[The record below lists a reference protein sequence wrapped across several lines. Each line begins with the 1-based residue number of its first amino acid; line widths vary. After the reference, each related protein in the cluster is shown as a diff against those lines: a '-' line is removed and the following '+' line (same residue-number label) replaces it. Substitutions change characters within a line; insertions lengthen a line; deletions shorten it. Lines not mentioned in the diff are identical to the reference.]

1 MKVIRD
7 LFRVFPVLFHWSR
20 QVNGSRLT
28 VVLVIATGIFA
39 GLGNT
44 ALIGVINAILFG
56 VPGSRLRLLLMF
68 IGLCV
73 FIPASA
79 YISQIL
85 LIRLTARAAYD
96 IRRRLCQQILSAPL
110 RVLEELG
117 THRLFA
123 TLTDDIPTVTTTISS
138 LPVLLAQLAII
149 MGCLTYLGWLSR
161 PLLLSVIIYMAI
173 GIISYQV
180 PFAKALNYFRAL
192 REEWD
197 ALFKSLRA
205 LTDGSK
211 ELKLHRP
218 RRQAFFAQQLDPDME
233 AIRRLSVNGA
243 AYSFAAVNLGQV
255 LFFIFIGLVLFVSP
269 IFFSVDRRVLTGYAL
284 TILYMNG
291 PLAAILN
298 TLPNLGR
305 AQVAFRKIEALGLSL
320 SNPQSDPA
328 APPPSEPAAPWRR
341 LDLSG
346 ITHQYKS
353 DGGASQFTVG
363 PLDLSFYPGELV
375 FLIGGNGSGKT
386 TLAKLLAGL
395 YAPEAGE
402 IRLDGAPVTNH
413 NRDDYRQNFSA
424 IFSDYFLFDRLLGV
438 DLENLSERTQYY
450 LTRLQLDHKVEIT
463 DGRLSSVDLSSG
475 QRKRLALLTAY
486 LEDRSLYIFDEWA
499 ADQDP
504 VFKRFFYCEI
514 LPELK
519 AAGKTLIVI
528 SHDDR
533 FYHLADRIIKL
544 ESGQLEYDKR
554 PQPADRR
561 GIEMASPTA

>member
-7 LFRVFPVLFHWSR
+7 LFRVFPVLFRWSR
-20 QVNGSRLT
+20 QVNWSRLT
-28 VVLVIATGIFA
+28 VALIIASGICA

-44 ALIGVINAILFG
+44 ALIGVINAILLG
-56 VPGSRLRLLLMF
+56 VPGSRMRLLSMF
-68 IGLCV
+68 IGLCL

-85 LIRLTARAAYD
+85 LVRLTARAAYD
-96 IRRRLCQQILSAPL
+96 IRRRLCQQMLSAPF

-123 TLTDDIPTVTTTISS
+123 TLTDDISTVTTTISS

-149 MGCLTYLGWLSR
+149 AGCLTYLGWLSR
-161 PLLLSVIIYMAI
+161 PLLLSVIIYMVV
-173 GIISYQV
+173 GILSYQV
-180 PFAKALNYFRAL
+180 PFAKALNHFRAL

-211 ELKLHRP
+211 ELKLHSP
-218 RRQAFFAQQLDPDME
+218 RRRAFFAQQLDPDME
-233 AIRRLSVNGA
+233 AIRRLSVSGS

-269 IFFSVDRRVLTGYAL
+269 IFFSVDRHVLTGYAL

-291 PLAAILN
+291 PLAAVLN

-320 SNPQSDPA
+320 GHQSSEPEA
-328 APPPSEPAAPWRR
+328 APLAGPPPSWRQ
-341 LDLSG
+341 LDLIG

-353 DGGASQFTVG
+353 EAGAHCFTVG
-363 PLDLSFYPGELV
+363 PLDLSFRPGELV

-395 YAPEAGE
+395 YAPESGE
-402 IRLDGAPVTNH
+402 IRLDGEPVANH
-413 NRDDYRQNFSA
+413 NRDDYRQNFTA
-424 IFSDYFLFDRLLGV
+424 IFSDYFLFDRFLGV
-438 DLENLSERTQYY
+438 DSENLSARAQYY
-450 LTRLQLDHKVEIT
+450 LTRLQLNHKVEIT
-463 DGRLSSVDLSSG
+463 NGRLSSLDLSSG

-554 PQPADRR
+554 PQAADRM
-561 GIEMASPTA
+561 ELELASPTA

>member
-7 LFRVFPVLFHWSR
+7 LFRVFPVLFQWSR
-20 QVNGSRLT
+20 QVDGSRLT
-28 VVLVIATGIFA
+28 IALVIATGILA

-56 VPGSRLRLLLMF
+56 EPTLRLRLLLMF
-68 IGLCV
+68 IGLCI

-79 YISQIL
+79 FISQIL
-85 LIRLTARAAYD
+85 LVRLTARAAYD

-138 LPVLLAQLAII
+138 LPVLLAQLAIVA
-149 MGCLTYLGWLSR
+149 GCLTYLGWLSR

-173 GIISYQV
+173 GILSYQR
-180 PFAKALNYFRAL
+180 PFAKALNYFRIL

-218 RRQAFFAQQLDPDME
+218 RRRAFFAQQLDPDME
-233 AIRRLSVNGA
+233 AIRRHSVSGSS
-243 AYSFAAVNLGQV
+243 YSFAAVNLGQA

-269 IFFSVDRRVLTGYAL
+269 IFFNVDRHVLTGYSL

-305 AQVAFRKIEALGLSL
+305 AQIAFRKIETLGLSL
-320 SNPQSDPA
+320 NHQLSESDAEPQSTPA
-328 APPPSEPAAPWRR
+328 TSWRR
-341 LDLSG
+341 LELLG

-353 DGGASQFTVG
+353 EGESNRFGLG
-363 PLDLSFYPGELV
+363 PLDLTFHPGELV

-402 IRLDGAPVTNH
+402 IRLDGAPITNH

-424 IFSDYFLFDRLLGV
+424 IFSDYFLFDRLLGL
-438 DLENLSERTQYY
+438 DIKNLGDRAQYY
-450 LTRLQLDHKVEIT
+450 LTLLELNHKIQIT
-463 DGRLSSVDLSSG
+463 DGTLSSVNLSSG

-486 LEDRSLYIFDEWA
+486 LEDRSIYIFDEWA

-554 PQPADRR
+554 PRPAYRADT
-561 GIEMASPTA
+561 EFVSPPA

>member
-1 MKVIRD
+1 M
-7 LFRVFPVLFHWSR
+7 VLIIAS
-20 QVNGSRLT
+20 G
-28 VVLVIATGIFA
+28 VLA

-44 ALIGVINAILFG
+44 ALIGVINAILLG
-56 VPGSRLRLLLMF
+56 APGSRMRLLAMF
-68 IGLCV
+68 VGLCL

-79 YISQIL
+79 YISQVL
-85 LIRLTARAAYD
+85 LVRLTARAAYD
-96 IRRRLCQQILSAPL
+96 IRRRLCRQMLSAPF

-123 TLTDDIPTVTTTISS
+123 TLTDDISAVTTTISS

-149 MGCLTYLGWLSR
+149 AGCLAYLGWLSR
-161 PLLLSVIIYMAI
+161 PLLLSVIIYMAV
-173 GIISYQV
+173 GILSYQV
-180 PFAKALNYFRAL
+180 PFAKALTHFRAL

-211 ELKLHRP
+211 ELKLHGA
-218 RRQAFFAQQLDPDME
+218 RRRAFFAQQLDPDME
-233 AIRRLSVNGA
+233 AIRRLSVSGSS
-243 AYSFAAVNLGQV
+243 YSFAAANLGQV

-269 IFFSVDRRVLTGYAL
+269 IFFSVDRHVLTGYAL

-291 PLAAILN
+291 PLAAVLN

-320 SNPQSDPA
+320 GNQSSEPEA
-328 APPPSEPAAPWRR
+328 APLSGPAPPWRR
-341 LDLSG
+341 LDLIG

-353 DGGASQFTVG
+353 DQGAHSFTVG
-363 PLDLSFYPGELV
+363 PLDLSFRPGELI

-395 YAPEAGE
+395 YAPESGE
-402 IRLDGAPVTNH
+402 IRLDGAPVANH
-413 NRDDYRQNFSA
+413 NRDQYRQNFTA
-424 IFSDYFLFDRLLGV
+424 IFSDYFLFDRLLGI
-438 DLENLSERTQYY
+438 DSENQSARAQYY
-450 LTRLQLDHKVEIT
+450 LTRLQLDHKVEVA
-463 DGRLSSVDLSSG
+463 DGRLSSLDLSSG

-554 PQPADRR
+554 PEPSGRMER
-561 GIEMASPTA
+561 EMATPTA